1 MRFRMQDETTRT
13 EAGEAER
20 IDAAIIGL
28 LLDSTTSWPWSVQEL
43 TREQDDELA
52 VEDGLASLYAAG
64 LIHRSGELVFPTR
77 AAIRSHQIIR

>member
-1 MRFRMQDETTRT
+1 MQVETTRT
-13 EAGEAER
+13 EAGEEER

-28 LLDSTTSWPWSVQEL
+28 LLDASTSWPWSVEEL
-43 TREQDDELA
+43 TRELGEKLA

>member
-1 MRFRMQDETTRT
+1 MQDETTRT
-13 EAGEAER
+13 EAEEANR

-28 LLDSTTSWPWSVQEL
+28 LLDSGSSWPWSVEEL
-43 TREQDDELA
+43 TRDLGDKLA

>member
-1 MRFRMQDETTRT
+1 MQNETTRT
-13 EAGEAER
+13 EAGEDDR

-28 LLDSTTSWPWSVQEL
+28 LLDSATSWPWSVEEL
-43 TREQDDELA
+43 TRELGDKLA
-52 VEDGLASLYAAG
+52 VEDGLTSLYAAG

>member
-1 MRFRMQDETTRT
+1 MQDETTRT
-13 EAGEAER
+13 EAGEDDR

-28 LLDSTTSWPWSVQEL
+28 LLDTATSWPWSVEEL
-43 TREQDDELA
+43 TRELGDKLA
-52 VEDGLASLYAAG
+52 VEDGLAGLYAAG